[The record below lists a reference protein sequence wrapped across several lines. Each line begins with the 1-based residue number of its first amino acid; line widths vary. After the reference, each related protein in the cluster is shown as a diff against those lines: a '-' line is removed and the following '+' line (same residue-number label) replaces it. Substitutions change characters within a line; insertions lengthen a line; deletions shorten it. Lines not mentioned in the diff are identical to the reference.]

1 EREAGDGGPGPA
13 PHPDPV
19 PSGQVGVAPPPA
31 VHRHTPRPP
40 QAGGP
45 LHVKIANRGAR
56 NGPGDGRPDHEHRDK
71 ALVPGVT
78 SPRAG
83 ALLLAPAIMLLLVFF
98 AYPLTTI
105 VWRSFTDPFTGRT
118 PVC

>member
-1 EREAGDGGPGPA
+1 MAARF
-13 PHPDPV
+13 
-19 PSGQVGVAPPPA
+19 PPPTPTGTFRA
-31 VHRHTPRPP
+31 GRGGAAASGTPPHTPTT

-45 LHVKIANRGAR
+45 LYVKISKRGAC
-56 NGPGDGRPDHEHRDK
+56 NGPGDERPDHEHRDK

-98 AYPLTTI
+98 AYPLATI